1 MVILTWTLWKTL
13 MVTYPQ
19 PYLFLLVQGDLNF
32 RGYWMNLDK
41 SKPTLRICHASDWL
55 RHAYVTQMWPMR
67 CEGCL
72 SGPLKK
78 EFQRDMEKVFL

>member
-1 MVILTWTLWKTL
+1 
-13 MVTYPQ
+13 
-19 PYLFLLVQGDLNF
+19 
-32 RGYWMNLDK
+32 MNLDK